1 MKTERSFHQKMSC
14 VVSWAKSFFL
24 FCFPPIHPPKKQKK
38 RRVKVL
44 AQCLHEDCC
53 LVGVGQSHKLSQPA
67 RCSGSLSHLL
77 HSCSQHWAKESPAV
91 TTWPPPK
98 HSHAATVVLPPV
110 CHSCLLIVLRQWLLC
125 GSCKWEQLS
134 LVDNPLKQSLDR
146 PLWVRT
152 ITSGW

>member
-1 MKTERSFHQKMSC
+1 MKTKSFHQKMSC
-14 VVSWAKSFFL
+14 VVSWAKSFSFFL
-24 FCFPPIHPPKKQKK
+24 LPPPLLLSPSEKEGEGFGP
-38 RRVKVL
+38 VP
-44 AQCLHEDCC
+44 HEDCC
-53 LVGVGQSHKLSQPA
+53 LVCVGQSHKLSQPA
-67 RCSGSLSHLL
+67 CCNGSLSHLL

-98 HSHAATVVLPPV
+98 HSHATTAALPPV

-134 LVDNPLKQSLDR
+134 LVDNPMKQSLDR